1 MKSSAV
7 KPGYVTIAIC
17 VMRCSLSSGEG
28 FAVLVGRH
36 PDASNKVAAHGFRGA
51 EAAARSDR
59 HHGVVGLLEL
69 SAGRLGADPFDVS
82 AGRLA
87 DLTGEHPGEMA
98 WAHRGA
104 ARQLGN
110 AMHAT
115 GFGLD
120 GILNGA
126 DRFAFG
132 PGHPDRRGELRLPAG
147 PAQV

>member
-59 HHGVVGLLEL
+59 HHSVVGLLEL
-69 SAGRLGADPFDVS
+69 AAGRLGADPFDVG
-82 AGRLA
+82 ARRLA
-87 DLTGEHPGEMA
+87 YLIGEHPGEMA

-104 ARQLGN
+104 ARQL
-110 AMHAT
+110 ADAVCAA

-120 GILNGA
+120 GILDGA

-132 PGHPDRRGELRLPAG
+132 PPHPHRR
-147 PAQV
+147 